1 MSAAGAWA
9 VCKPLLPKNLNFTAK
24 MSCFLA
30 YFHWKMQA
38 QLWAKC
44 SLNHYFSLKDLAGKW
59 ELILILCHTH
69 LWTLAWLHSS
79 VTLAPSINCFIEEDR
94 EEANREH
101 STHRG
106 IWMLFHLRFAAKQEL
121 QVFICFPS
129 RLNCSIQLKGHI
141 SIKAIDALE
150 SRLYADDVSCSV
162 CTHITTYIT
171 YYITHNPEIPSCFN
185 NVI

>member
-1 MSAAGAWA
+1 
-9 VCKPLLPKNLNFTAK
+9 
-24 MSCFLA
+24 
-30 YFHWKMQA
+30 
-38 QLWAKC
+38 
-44 SLNHYFSLKDLAGKW
+44 
-59 ELILILCHTH
+59 
-69 LWTLAWLHSS
+69 
-79 VTLAPSINCFIEEDR
+79 
-94 EEANREH
+94 
-101 STHRG
+101 
-106 IWMLFHLRFAAKQEL
+106 MLFHLRFAAKQEL

-185 NVI
+185 NVIQQIITFFGYITCYTGKKCNQLKHLLHNSKNITDFGHITAGITSKKLYNRIYMPLLNLNPLLGCCIQ